1 MAEFT
6 FEELADMHLMYG
18 LAEGNA
24 AEARRLYADRYVNR
38 RLPHWQTFVRVDR
51 RLRETGNYT
60 KYY

>member
-24 AEARRLYADRYVNR
+24 AEARRFYADRYVNR
-38 RLPHWQTFVRVDR
+38 KLFLIGKHLCGWTDD
-51 RLRETGNYT
+51 
-60 KYY
+60 